1 MNKVLLIFF
10 ALLLAISLGVVGC
23 DGTRYNLTMAV
34 SPPGAGTTTP
44 SGTTAQ
50 AANAAVNI
58 KAVATP
64 PYQFVKWTA
73 PAGTFTNANAAQTKF
88 TMPAQDVT
96 VTAHFMAPLD
106 HFTGYWVDQNTAP
119 YIGEEGVY
127 LEDQFCAV
135 NATVEYALGFGNPA
149 EKWHDQVLTPISNPD
164 HHFTGYSLTYEGE
177 PQTWQVEVKNQF
189 GTQNLTVSGPLGL
202 LVPTQKEGHQPPVG
216 LDHYLVY
223 EVIQGSSVNVTVG
236 LNDQFGDDPEVW
248 VYEPIAFANPVR
260 KTHDGEVTEIVNPE
274 AHLVI
279 YWIEGEYFETQIQ
292 VVNQF
297 GQQTLDL
304 SGPAGLIVPSEKV
317 NFVEVEPL
325 DHFKCYWADLMEPQA
340 EPVYLEDQFGAFS
353 ATVEHAEFFCNP
365 VEKWHDQVLTPISN
379 PDNHLT
385 IYPLLN
391 VEPQTWQVEV
401 NNQFG
406 TQLLTVSGPS
416 WLAVPT
422 QKVEPGDHEPPVGL
436 DHFLLYDVTAGPSIN
451 VVVDLNDEFVYD
463 PDVLV
468 HYPVFFANPV
478 RKTHDGVVTEIV
490 NPEAHLVFYWIWGK
504 DFETEVQVVNQFG
517 EQTFNAYSHLYDYP
531 AILAVPSEK
540 TWEKPLSFMV
550 SAGGYHTVGLRSDGT
565 VVAVGYNTYG
575 QCNVGGWTGINQVAA
590 GLFHTVGVKADG
602 TVVAVGDN
610 SYGQLNVG
618 GWTNI
623 IRVAAGWSHTVG
635 LKSDGTVV
643 AVGDNFYGQCDV
655 GGWTNIIQVAAGTA
669 HTVGLKSDGTVV
681 AVGDNTSGQCNVGGW
696 TNIIQVSASG
706 VNTVGL
712 KADGTVVALGDNFY
726 GQCDVGG
733 WTNIIQ
739 VAAGGAHTVGLKSD
753 GTVVAVGSN
762 AYGQCNVGGWTDIVQ
777 IAAGGAYAA
786 EGDGHTVGLKSNGT
800 VVAVGYNYFGQC
812 NVGGW
817 DLN

>member
-1 MNKVLLIFF
+1 MNKVLLISL
-10 ALLLAISLGVVGC
+10 ALLLAISVGVVGC
-23 DGTRYNLTMAV
+23 GGVTRYNLTMAV
-34 SPPGAGTTTP
+34 SPVGAGTTTP
-44 SGTTAQ
+44 TGTTAQ

-96 VTAHFMAPLD
+96 VTAHFVAPLD
-106 HFTGYWVDQNTAP
+106 HFTGYWVDEETAP

-149 EKWHDQVLTPISNPD
+149 EKWHDPVLTPISNPD

-202 LVPTQKEGHQPPVG
+202 LVPTQKEGHQAPVG

-304 SGPAGLIVPSEKV
+304 YGPAGLIVPSEKV

-325 DHFKCYWADLMEPQA
+325 DHFKCYWAQGVEPPMES
-340 EPVYLEDQFGAFS
+340 VYLEDQFGAVE
-353 ATVEHAEFFCNP
+353 ATVEDALFFCNP
-365 VEKWHDQVLTPISN
+365 VEKWHDEVLTPISN
-379 PDNHLT
+379 PDHHFTVYYLH
-385 IYPLLN
+385 YAE
-391 VEPQTWQVEV
+391 EPQTWQVEV
-401 NNQFG
+401 DNQFG
-406 TQLLTVSGPS
+406 TQLLTVFGPVL
-416 WLAVPT
+416 LAVPT
-422 QKVEPGDHEPPVGL
+422 QKVVPGDHEPPVGL
-436 DHFLLYDVTAGPSIN
+436 DHFLLYEVTAGPSMN
-451 VVVDLNDEFVYD
+451 VVVDLTDEFGYD
-463 PDVLV
+463 PAVLV
-468 HYPVFFANPV
+468 YYQPVYFANPV
-478 RKTHDGVVTEIV
+478 RKTHGDTVTEIV
-490 NPEAHLVFYWIWGK
+490 NPEAHLVFYWVYGK

-517 EQTFNAYSHLYDYP
+517 EQPLNVYTGLYDTTL
-531 AILAVPSEK
+531 LAVPSQK

-550 SAGGYHTVGLRSDGT
+550 SAGWYQTVGLKSDGT
-565 VVAVGYNTYG
+565 VVAVGNNGYG
-575 QCNVGGWTGINQVAA
+575 QCNVGGWTNITQVAT
-590 GLFHTVGVKADG
+590 G
-602 TVVAVGDN
+602 N
-610 SYGQLNVG
+610 C
-618 GWTNI
+618 
-623 IRVAAGWSHTVG
+623 HTVG

-643 AVGDNFYGQCDV
+643 AVGCNAANQCAV
-655 GGWTNIIQVAAGTA
+655 GGWANIVQVSAGNV
-669 HTVGLKSDGTVV
+669 HTVGVRSDGTVV
-681 AVGDNTSGQCNVGGW
+681 AVGDNEYGQCDVGGW
-696 TNIIQVSASG
+696 TDIVQVAAG
-706 VNTVGL
+706 AMHTVGL
-712 KADGTVVALGDNFY
+712 KADGTVVA
-726 GQCDVGG
+726 VGPR
-733 WTNIIQ
+733 
-739 VAAGGAHTVGLKSD
+739 VELAK
-753 GTVVAVGSN
+753 
-762 AYGQCNVGGWTDIVQ
+762 
-777 IAAGGAYAA
+777 
-786 EGDGHTVGLKSNGT
+786 
-800 VVAVGYNYFGQC
+800 
-812 NVGGW
+812 W
-817 DLN
+817 DLL